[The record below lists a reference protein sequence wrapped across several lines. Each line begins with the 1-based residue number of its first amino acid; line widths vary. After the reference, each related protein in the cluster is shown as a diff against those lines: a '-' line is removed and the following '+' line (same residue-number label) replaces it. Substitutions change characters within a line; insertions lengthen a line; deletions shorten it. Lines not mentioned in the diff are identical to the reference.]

1 MRGMILRTVLMITQ
15 KFPPFNGVGVLRVT
29 KFVKYIQDFG
39 WRPVVLTC
47 KRQEDHLDAVDEK
60 LLCGIPEDLS
70 IHRVNAPS
78 LYDIYRLV
86 GGQAKQGSFS
96 LSKNPLASFI
106 RSLFVPDQ
114 YVAWYFT
121 GVRKAKEIFHK
132 ENIDAIY
139 STSPRETSHL
149 IGRTLHLK
157 YQCPWIADFRDPW
170 IEKQHRPKRIQPL
183 EQFEKYLQK
192 VVLRDADC
200 ILAAWPGIL
209 RSFEPDIEEKSQ
221 VLTNGF
227 DEEDFRG
234 IEPHAFPKFTFL
246 YAGSLFKELS
256 PLPMFEALDV
266 LLRTRPK
273 LRQKMQFV
281 LVGRQDAFVRD
292 TIKKYALE
300 YCVHIIPQIPHREC
314 LQYILGADVLIF
326 CIPDK
331 QWIPSK
337 IFEYLRAGRPILAIA
352 DQDSDAVQMIRR
364 VNPGLCFASRDTGQI
379 AGHISSL
386 LQNRQISDCGTQNN
400 KRLWAFERKHLTKQL
415 VHTLDALVDQVQEN
429 EPFE

>member
-1 MRGMILRTVLMITQ
+1 MITQ

-29 KFVKYIQDFG
+29 KFVKYIQNFG

-47 KRQEDHLDAVDEK
+47 KREEDHLDAVDEK
-60 LLCGIPEDLS
+60 LLDGIPKNLS
-70 IHRVNAPS
+70 IYRVNAPS
-78 LYDIYRLV
+78 LYDVYRLI
-86 GGQAKQGSFS
+86 GGRAKQGSFS
-96 LSKNPLASFI
+96 LSKNSLATLI

-121 GVRKAKEIFHK
+121 GVRKAKEIFQV

-157 YQCPWIADFRDPW
+157 YKCPWIADFRDPW

-183 EQFEKYLQK
+183 EQFEKYLERI
-192 VVLRDADC
+192 VLRESDR
-200 ILAAWPGIL
+200 ILAAWPGIV
-209 RSFEPDIEEKSQ
+209 RSFNPAIERKSQ

-227 DEEDFRG
+227 DEEDFRDLK
-234 IEPHAFPKFTFL
+234 PHVFPKFTFL

-273 LRQKMQFV
+273 LRQKIQLV
-281 LVGRQDAFVRD
+281 LLGRQDAFVRD
-292 TIKKYALE
+292 TIKKYELK

-314 LQYILGADVLIF
+314 LQYILGADALIF
-326 CIPDK
+326 SVPDK

-337 IFEYLRAGRPILAIA
+337 IFEYLRASRPILAIA
-352 DQDSDAVQMIRR
+352 DHDSDAVQIIER
-364 VNPGLCFASRDTGQI
+364 VNPGLCLASRDPGLM
-379 AGHISSL
+379 ACHMSNL
-386 LQNRQISDCGTQNN
+386 LRNREVSDCGIQDNR
-400 KRLWAFERKHLTKQL
+400 RLWAFERKQLAKQL
-415 VHTLDALVDQVQEN
+415 AHILDTLVNQVYEY
-429 EPFE
+429 EPYK

>member
-1 MRGMILRTVLMITQ
+1 MILRTVLMITQ

-47 KRQEDHLDAVDEK
+47 KRQENHLDAVDEK
-60 LLCGIPEDLS
+60 LLDGIPENLS

-78 LYDIYRLV
+78 LYDVYRLI
-86 GGQAKQGSFS
+86 GGRAKQGSFS
-96 LSKNPLASFI
+96 LSENSLASLI

-121 GVRKAKEIFHK
+121 GVRKAKEIFQA

-157 YQCPWIADFRDPW
+157 YKCPWVADFRDPW
-170 IEKQHRPKRIQPL
+170 IEKLHRPKRIQPL
-183 EQFEKYLQK
+183 EQFEKYLEK
-192 VVLRDADC
+192 IVLRDSDR
-200 ILAAWPGIL
+200 ILAAWPGIV
-209 RSFEPDIEEKSQ
+209 RSFEPAIEWKTQ

-234 IEPHAFPKFTFL
+234 LKPHVFPKFTFL
-246 YAGSLFKELS
+246 FAGSLFKELF
-256 PLPMFEALDV
+256 PLPIFEALDM

-273 LRQKMQFV
+273 LRQRIQLV
-281 LVGRQDAFVRD
+281 LLGRQDAFIRD
-292 TIKKYALE
+292 KIKKYELE
-300 YCVHIIPQIPHREC
+300 YCVHTIPQIPHREC
-314 LQYILGADVLIF
+314 LQYILGANALIF

-331 QWIPSK
+331 QCIPSK
-337 IFEYLRAGRPILAIA
+337 IFEYLRANRPILAIA
-352 DQDSDAVQMIRR
+352 DHDSDAVQIIER
-364 VNPGLCFASRDTGQI
+364 VNQGLCFASRDPRQI
-379 AGHISSL
+379 ACHISNL
-386 LQNRQISDCGTQNN
+386 LQNRQISDCKIQNN
-400 KRLWAFERKHLTKQL
+400 RRLWVFERKQLAKQL
-415 VHTLDALVDQVQEN
+415 AHTLDTLVNQV
-429 EPFE
+429 

>member
-1 MRGMILRTVLMITQ
+1 MITQ

-47 KRQEDHLDAVDEK
+47 KRQENHLDAVDEK
-60 LLCGIPEDLS
+60 LLDGIPEDLS

-78 LYDIYRLV
+78 LYDVYRLV
-86 GGQAKQGSFS
+86 GGRAKQGSFS
-96 LSKNPLASFI
+96 LSKNSMASLI

-121 GVRKAKEIFHK
+121 GVRKAKEIFQV

-157 YQCPWIADFRDPW
+157 YKCPWIADFRDPW

-192 VVLRDADC
+192 IVLRDSDC
-200 ILAAWPGIL
+200 ILAAWPGII
-209 RSFEPDIEEKSQ
+209 RSFEPDIEEKTQ

-234 IEPHAFPKFTFL
+234 IEPHVFPKFTFL

-273 LRQKMQFV
+273 LRQRMQFV

-292 TIKKYALE
+292 TITKYELE
-300 YCVHIIPQIPHREC
+300 PYVDIIPQIPHREC

-326 CIPDK
+326 SIPDK

-364 VNPGLCFASRDTGQI
+364 VNPGLCFASRDPGQI
-379 AGHISSL
+379 AGHISNL
-386 LQNRQISDCGTQNN
+386 LQNRQISDCEIQNN
-400 KRLWAFERKHLTKQL
+400 RRLWEFERRQLAKQL
-415 VHTLDALVDQVQEN
+415 AHTLDTLVNQV
-429 EPFE
+429 

>member
-1 MRGMILRTVLMITQ
+1 MITQ

-47 KRQEDHLDAVDEK
+47 KRPENHLDAVDEK
-60 LLCGIPEDLS
+60 LLYGIPADLS

-78 LYDIYRLV
+78 LYNVYRLI
-86 GGQAKQGSFS
+86 GGRAKQGSFS
-96 LSKNPLASFI
+96 LSKNPLASLI

-121 GVRKAKEIFHK
+121 GIQKAKEIFHK

-157 YQCPWIADFRDPW
+157 YKCPWIADFRDPW

-183 EQFEKYLQK
+183 EQFEKYLERI
-192 VVLRDADC
+192 VLRDADC

-209 RSFEPDIEEKSQ
+209 RSFEPAIEWKTQ

-234 IEPHAFPKFTFL
+234 LKPHTFPKFTFL

-256 PLPMFEALDV
+256 PLPMFKALDV
-266 LLRTRPK
+266 LLRTHPK

-300 YCVHIIPQIPHREC
+300 YCVDIIPQIPHREC
-314 LQYILGADVLIF
+314 LQYISGADALIF

-337 IFEYLRAGRPILAIA
+337 IFEYLRAARPILAIA

-364 VNPGLCFASRDTGQI
+364 VNPGLCFASRDPEHI
-379 AGHISSL
+379 AHYMSNL
-386 LQNRQISDCGTQNN
+386 LRNREVLDCDIQNN
-400 KRLWAFERKHLTKQL
+400 RRLWEFERKQLAKQL
-415 VHTLDALVDQVQEN
+415 AHILDTLVNQG
-429 EPFE
+429 

>member
-1 MRGMILRTVLMITQ
+1 MRTVLMITQ
-15 KFPPFNGVGVLRVT
+15 KFPPFNGVGVLRIT

-47 KRQEDHLDAVDEK
+47 KREEDHLDAVDEK
-60 LLCGIPEDLS
+60 LLDGIPEDLS
-70 IHRVNAPS
+70 IYRVNAPS
-78 LYDIYRLV
+78 LYDIYRLI
-86 GGQAKQGSFS
+86 GGRAKQGSFS
-96 LSKNPLASFI
+96 LSKNSLASLI

-121 GVRKAKEIFHK
+121 GVRKAKEIFQA

-170 IEKQHRPKRIQPL
+170 IGKQHRPKRIQPL

-192 VVLRDADC
+192 IVLRDADC
-200 ILAAWPGIL
+200 ILAAWPGII
-209 RSFEPDIEEKSQ
+209 RNFESDIEEKSQ

-234 IEPHAFPKFTFL
+234 LNPHAFPKFTFL

-266 LLRTRPK
+266 LMRTCPK
-273 LRQKMQFV
+273 LRQRMQFV
-281 LVGRQDAFVRD
+281 LLGRQDTFIRD
-292 TIKKYALE
+292 TIKEYKLE
-300 YCVHIIPQIPHREC
+300 YCVDIIPQIPHREC
-314 LQYILGADVLIF
+314 LQYMLGADVLIF
-326 CIPDK
+326 FVPDK

-337 IFEYLRAGRPILAIA
+337 IFEYLRANRPILAIA

-364 VNPGLCFASRDTGQI
+364 VNPGLCFASRDPGQI
-379 AGHISSL
+379 ACHISNL
-386 LQNRQISDCGTQNN
+386 VQNREVSNCGIQNN
-400 KRLWAFERKHLTKQL
+400 KRLWRFERKQLAKQL
-415 VHTLDALVDQVQEN
+415 AHTLDTFVNQV
-429 EPFE
+429 

>member
-1 MRGMILRTVLMITQ
+1 MKTVLMITQ

-39 WRPVVLTC
+39 WRPVILTC
-47 KRQEDHLDAVDEK
+47 KREEDHLDAVDEE
-60 LLCGIPEDLS
+60 LLAGVPENLS

-78 LYDIYRLV
+78 LYDVYRLV
-86 GGQAKQGSFS
+86 GGRAKQGSFS
-96 LSKNPLASFI
+96 LSKNSLASLI

-121 GVRKAKEIFHK
+121 GVRKGKEIFQS

-157 YQCPWIADFRDPW
+157 YKCPWIADFRDPW
-170 IEKQHRPKRIQPL
+170 IGKQHRPKRIQPL
-183 EQFEKYLQK
+183 EQFEKYLEK
-192 VVLRDADC
+192 IVLRDADC
-200 ILAAWPGIL
+200 ILAAWPGIV
-209 RSFEPDIEEKSQ
+209 RSFEPDIEGKSQ

-227 DEEDFRG
+227 DEEDFRDLK
-234 IEPHAFPKFTFL
+234 PHAFPKFTFL

-273 LRQKMQFV
+273 LRQRIQLV
-281 LVGRQDAFVRD
+281 LLGRQDAFVRD

-300 YCVHIIPQIPHREC
+300 YCVHIIPQMPHREC
-314 LQYILGADVLIF
+314 LQYILGAGALIF
-326 CIPDK
+326 SIPDK

-337 IFEYLRAGRPILAIA
+337 IFEYLRANRPILAIA

-364 VNPGLCFASRDTGQI
+364 VNPGLCFASRDSGQI
-379 AGHISSL
+379 ACHISHL
-386 LQNRQISDCGTQNN
+386 LQNRQSSDCGIQNN
-400 KRLWAFERKHLTKQL
+400 RRLYEFERKQLAKQL
-415 VHTLDALVDQVQEN
+415 AYTLDTLVNQV
-429 EPFE
+429 

>member
-1 MRGMILRTVLMITQ
+1 MITQ

-47 KRQEDHLDAVDEK
+47 KREENHLDAVDEK
-60 LLCGIPEDLS
+60 LLYGVPKDLS
-70 IHRVNAPS
+70 IYRVNSPS
-78 LYDIYRLV
+78 LYDFYRLV
-86 GGQAKQGSFS
+86 GGRAKQGSFS
-96 LSKNPLASFI
+96 LSKNPLASLI

-121 GVRKAKEIFHK
+121 GVRKAKEIFQM

-149 IGRTLHLK
+149 IGRTLHRK
-157 YQCPWIADFRDPW
+157 YKCPWIADFRDPW

-183 EQFEKYLQK
+183 EQFEKYLEK
-192 VVLRDADC
+192 IVLRDADC
-200 ILAAWPGIL
+200 ILAAWPGIV
-209 RSFEPDIEEKSQ
+209 RGFEPAIEGKSQ

-227 DEEDFRG
+227 DEEDFKG
-234 IEPHAFPKFTFL
+234 LKPHVFQKFTFL

-256 PLPMFEALDV
+256 PLPMFEALDM
-266 LLRTRPK
+266 LLRTHPK
-273 LRQKMQFV
+273 LRQRIQLV
-281 LVGRQDAFVRD
+281 LLGRQDAFIRD
-292 TIKKYALE
+292 TIKKYELE

-314 LQYILGADVLIF
+314 LEYILGADVLTF
-326 CIPDK
+326 SVPDK

-337 IFEYLRAGRPILAIA
+337 IFEYLRANRPILAIA

-364 VNPGLCFASRDTGQI
+364 VNPGLCFASRDPGQI
-379 AGHISSL
+379 ACHISNL
-386 LQNRQISDCGTQNN
+386 AQNRQSSDCEVQNN
-400 KRLWAFERKHLTKQL
+400 RRLYEFERKQLAKQL
-415 VHTLDALVDQVQEN
+415 AHTLDTLVNQV
-429 EPFE
+429 

>member
-1 MRGMILRTVLMITQ
+1 MILRTVLMITQ

-47 KRQEDHLDAVDEK
+47 KREEDHLDAVDEK
-60 LLCGIPEDLS
+60 LLDGVPEDLS
-70 IHRVNAPS
+70 IYRVNAPS
-78 LYDIYRLV
+78 LYDIYRLI
-86 GGQAKQGSFS
+86 GGRAKQGSFS
-96 LSKNPLASFI
+96 LSKNSLSSLI

-121 GVRKAKEIFHK
+121 GVRKAKEIFQV
-132 ENIDAIY
+132 ENIDAVY

-149 IGRTLHLK
+149 IGRKLHLK

-170 IEKQHRPKRIQPL
+170 IGKQHRPKRIQPL
-183 EQFEKYLQK
+183 EQFEKYLEK
-192 VVLRDADC
+192 RVLRDADC
-200 ILAAWPGIL
+200 ILAAWPGII
-209 RSFEPDIEEKSQ
+209 RSFEPDIEGKSQ

-234 IEPHAFPKFTFL
+234 LNPHAFPKFTFV

-266 LLRTRPK
+266 LLRTHPK
-273 LRQKMQFV
+273 IRQRMQVVF
-281 LVGRQDAFVRD
+281 LGRQDTFVRD
-292 TIKKYALE
+292 TIKKYKLE
-300 YCVHIIPQIPHREC
+300 YCVDIIPQIPHREC
-314 LQYILGADVLIF
+314 LQYMLGADVLIF
-326 CIPDK
+326 SVPDK

-337 IFEYLRAGRPILAIA
+337 IFEYLRANRPILAIA

-364 VNPGLCFASRDTGQI
+364 VNPGLCFASRDPDQI
-379 AGHISSL
+379 AGHILNL
-386 LQNRQISDCGTQNN
+386 LQNHQISACKIQNN
-400 KRLWAFERKHLTKQL
+400 RRLWAFERRHLAKQL
-415 VHTLDALVDQVQEN
+415 AHTLDTLVDQV
-429 EPFE
+429 

>member
-1 MRGMILRTVLMITQ
+1 MITQ

-47 KRQEDHLDAVDEK
+47 KQEEDRLDAVDKK
-60 LLCGIPEDLS
+60 LLDGIPEDLS

-78 LYDIYRLV
+78 LYDVYRLI

-96 LSKNPLASFI
+96 LSKNPLASLI

-121 GVRKAKEIFHK
+121 GVRKAREIFQT

-157 YQCPWIADFRDPW
+157 YKCPWIADFRDPW
-170 IEKQHRPKRIQPL
+170 IGKQHRPKRIPPL
-183 EQFEKYLQK
+183 EQFEKYLEK
-192 VVLRDADC
+192 IVLRDADG
-200 ILAAWPGIL
+200 ILAAWPGIV
-209 RSFEPDIEEKSQ
+209 RSFEPGVEEKSQ

-227 DEEDFRG
+227 DEEDFRDLK
-234 IEPHAFPKFTFL
+234 PQVFPKFTFL

-266 LLRTRPK
+266 LLRTHPK
-273 LRQKMQFV
+273 LRQKMQLV
-281 LVGRQDAFVRD
+281 LLGRQDAFIRD
-292 TIKKYALE
+292 TITKYELE
-300 YCVHIIPQIPHREC
+300 YCVHTISQIPHREC
-314 LQYILGADVLIF
+314 LEYMLGADVLTF
-326 CIPDK
+326 FVPDK
-331 QWIPSK
+331 QWISSK
-337 IFEYLRAGRPILAIA
+337 IFEYLRANRPILAIA
-352 DQDSDAVQMIRR
+352 DQDSDAVQMIMR
-364 VNPGLCFASRDTGQI
+364 VNQDLCFASRDPEQI
-379 AGHISSL
+379 AGHISTLVQS
-386 LQNRQISDCGTQNN
+386 RQIANCGIQNN
-400 KRLWAFERKHLTKQL
+400 RRLWEFERKQLAKQFAHILDTL
-415 VHTLDALVDQVQEN
+415 VNQV
-429 EPFE
+429 

>member
-1 MRGMILRTVLMITQ
+1 MITQ

-39 WRPVVLTC
+39 WRPVILTC
-47 KRQEDHLDAVDEK
+47 KREEEHLDAVDEK
-60 LLCGIPEDLS
+60 LLDGIPKDLS
-70 IHRVNAPS
+70 IYRVNAPS
-78 LYDIYRLV
+78 LYDVYRLV
-86 GGQAKQGSFS
+86 GGRAKQGSFS
-96 LSKNPLASFI
+96 LSKNSLASLI

-121 GVRKAKEIFHK
+121 GVRKAREIFQV

-157 YQCPWIADFRDPW
+157 YKCPWIADFRDPW
-170 IEKQHRPKRIQPL
+170 IGKQHRPKRIQPL
-183 EQFEKYLQK
+183 EQFEKYLEK
-192 VVLRDADC
+192 IVLRDADG
-200 ILAAWPGIL
+200 ILAAWTGIV
-209 RSFEPDIEEKSQ
+209 RSFEPAAEEKTQ

-234 IEPHAFPKFTFL
+234 LKPYVFSKFTFL

-266 LLRTRPK
+266 LMRTHPK
-273 LRQKMQFV
+273 LRQRIQLV
-281 LVGRQDAFVRD
+281 LLGRQDAFIRA
-292 TIKKYALE
+292 TIKKYELE

-314 LQYILGADVLIF
+314 LEYMLGADVLTF
-326 CIPDK
+326 SLPDK

-352 DQDSDAVQMIRR
+352 DHDSDAVQIIER
-364 VNPGLCFASRDTGQI
+364 VNPGFCFASRDPKQI
-379 AGHISSL
+379 ACHISNL
-386 LQNRQISDCGTQNN
+386 VQNRQISDCKIQNN
-400 KRLWAFERKHLTKQL
+400 RQLWAFERKQLAKQL
-415 VHTLDALVDQVQEN
+415 AHTLDTLVNQV
-429 EPFE
+429 

>member
-1 MRGMILRTVLMITQ
+1 MILKTVLMITQ

-39 WRPVVLTC
+39 WRPVILTC
-47 KRQEDHLDAVDEK
+47 KREEDHLDAVDEK
-60 LLCGIPEDLS
+60 LLAGVPENLS

-78 LYDIYRLV
+78 LYDVYRLV
-86 GGQAKQGSFS
+86 GGRAKQGSFS
-96 LSKNPLASFI
+96 LSKNSLASLI

-121 GVRKAKEIFHK
+121 GVRKAREIFYK

-157 YQCPWIADFRDPW
+157 YKCPWIADFRDPW
-170 IEKQHRPKRIQPL
+170 IGKQHRPKRIQPL
-183 EQFEKYLQK
+183 EQFEKYLEK
-192 VVLRDADC
+192 IVLRDADC
-200 ILAAWPGIL
+200 ILAAWPGII
-209 RSFEPDIEEKSQ
+209 RSFESDIEGKAQ

-227 DEEDFRG
+227 DEADFRG
-234 IEPHAFPKFTFL
+234 LKPHVFPKFTFL

-273 LRQKMQFV
+273 LRQRMQLV
-281 LVGRQDAFVRD
+281 LLGRQDAFVRD

-300 YCVHIIPQIPHREC
+300 YCVPIIPQMPHREC
-314 LQYILGADVLIF
+314 LQYILGAGALIF
-326 CIPDK
+326 SIPDK

-337 IFEYLRAGRPILAIA
+337 IFEYLRANRPILAIA
-352 DQDSDAVQMIRR
+352 DQDSDAVQMIRC
-364 VNPGLCFASRDTGQI
+364 VNPGLCFASRDPGQI
-379 AGHISSL
+379 ACHISNL
-386 LQNRQISDCGTQNN
+386 VQNHQSSDCGIQNN
-400 KRLWAFERKHLTKQL
+400 RRLYEFERKQLAKQL
-415 VHTLDALVDQVQEN
+415 AHTLDSLVDQV
-429 EPFE
+429 

>member
-1 MRGMILRTVLMITQ
+1 MKTVLIITQ

-47 KRQEDHLDAVDEK
+47 KRSENHLDAVDEK
-60 LLCGIPEDLS
+60 LLDGIPEDLS
-70 IHRVNAPS
+70 IYRVNAPS
-78 LYDIYRLV
+78 LYDFYRLI
-86 GGQAKQGSFS
+86 GGRAKQGSFS
-96 LSKNPLASFI
+96 LSKNPLASLI

-121 GVRKAKEIFHK
+121 GVRKAREIFQV

-157 YQCPWIADFRDPW
+157 YKRPWIADFRDPW

-192 VVLRDADC
+192 IVLRDSDR

-209 RSFEPDIEEKSQ
+209 RSFEPDIEGKSQ

-227 DEEDFRG
+227 DEEDFKDLT
-234 IEPHAFPKFTFL
+234 PHVFSKFTFL

-256 PLPMFEALDV
+256 PLPMFEALGV
-266 LLRTRPK
+266 LLRTCPK
-273 LRQKMQFV
+273 LRQKIQLV
-281 LVGRQDAFVRD
+281 LLGRQDAFTRD
-292 TIKKYALE
+292 TIKKYELE
-300 YCVHIIPQIPHREC
+300 PCVHIISQIPHREC
-314 LQYILGADVLIF
+314 LQYILGAEVLTF
-326 CIPDK
+326 SVPDK

-337 IFEYLRAGRPILAIA
+337 IFEYLRANRPILAIA
-352 DQDSDAVQMIRR
+352 DQDSDAVQIIER
-364 VNPGLCFASRDTGQI
+364 VNPGFCFASRDPGQI
-379 AGHISSL
+379 ACHISNL
-386 LQNRQISDCGTQNN
+386 VQNRQISDCKMQNN
-400 KRLWAFERKHLTKQL
+400 RRLWAFERKQLAKQL
-415 VHTLDALVDQVQEN
+415 AHTLDILVNQV
-429 EPFE
+429 